1 MLVWC
6 YLFIEVKM
14 RRGKKCFGIRVRVRV
29 RVREN
34 NPKHI
39 RT

>member
-1 MLVWC
+1 MWC

-14 RRGKKCFGIRVRVRV
+14 RRGKKCFGITVRVRV